1 MTGTVTLSPNLTLR
15 LDRCV
20 IEATFT
26 RFGLPFARAR
36 FRATEG
42 ALSLPTVLDIRVASI
57 PVRANPIIRWKWG
70 RRPRGLEF
78 RSSRIDRVDGERLR
92 IVGVLENRGKEHALT
107 LDARIVHADGECV
120 VLAARGAVHGIR
132 IELAGEFT

>member
-1 MTGTVTLSPNLTLR
+1 MTGTVTLSPHLALR
-15 LDRCV
+15 LESCV

-26 RFGLPFARAR
+26 RFGLPVARAR

-57 PVRANPIIRWKWG
+57 PVRANPLVRWKWG

-78 RSSRIDRVDGERLR
+78 RSDRIDQVDGKRLR
-92 IVGVLENRGKEHALT
+92 IAGVLENRGTEHALT
-107 LDARIVHADGECV
+107 LDARIVHDDGECV
-120 VLAARGAVHGIR
+120 VLTARGAVHGIR
-132 IELAGEFT
+132 VELAGEFT